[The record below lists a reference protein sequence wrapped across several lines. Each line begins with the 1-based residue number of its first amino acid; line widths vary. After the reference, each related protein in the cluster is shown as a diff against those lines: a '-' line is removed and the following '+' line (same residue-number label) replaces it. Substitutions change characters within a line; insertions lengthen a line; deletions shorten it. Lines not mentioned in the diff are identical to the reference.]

1 MKNDIKEIFFSEE
14 QLAEKVKEFSRCTEG
29 CGCILHRFG

>member
-14 QLAEKVKEFSRCTEG
+14 QLAEKVKELGVKITADYKE
-29 CGCILHRFG
+29 ITDD